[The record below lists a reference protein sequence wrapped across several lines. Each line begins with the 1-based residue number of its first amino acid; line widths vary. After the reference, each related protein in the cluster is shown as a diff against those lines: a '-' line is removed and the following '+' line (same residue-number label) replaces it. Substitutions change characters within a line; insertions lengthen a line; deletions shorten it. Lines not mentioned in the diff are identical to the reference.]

1 MRYRWDHDKDDFV
14 DRHTGKP
21 MPRPKGNGV
30 TCPAIWSDVEYM
42 CPVDRKMVT
51 SRSQRREM
59 MKRHN
64 VREVDPS
71 EHTPVYTSKKDGDA
85 ARADWEAPAKPVDDG
100 TYKRLSRAE
109 LPEKLQ
115 RATGG

>member
-1 MRYRWDHDKDDFV
+1 MRYRWNGEGFV
-14 DRHTGKP
+14 DRRTAEP
-21 MPRPKGNGV
+21 MPVPKGNGV
-30 TCPAIWSDVEYM
+30 TRPAIWSDVEYM

-109 LPEKLQ
+109 LPEKLR